1 MVILVFL
8 FELVIPVYNCNLKL
22 SREQRWKPAD
32 PLPDEHAY
40 NLLINKWKK
49 QTNKQTNKQ
58 LTESN
63 HWTSTPPLDRFYG
76 IMMQH

>member
-22 SREQRWKPAD
+22 SREQRWKPVD

-40 NLLINKWKK
+40 NLLINKMEKI
-49 QTNKQTNKQ
+49 TNKQ
-58 LTESN
+58 LTESD
-63 HWTSTPPLDRFYG
+63 HWTSTPSLDRFYG